1 MQTKTSPTNDDALIH
16 LRVSRERK
24 GRWVKQS
31 RDAGMKL
38 TDWIIE
44 RVESHDKTDPRQ
56 FAEKNQ

>member
-1 MQTKTSPTNDDALIH
+1 MENKTSPTDDTLIH

-31 RDAGMKL
+31 RDVGMKL

-44 RVESHDKTDPRQ
+44 RVERHDKTDQRQ
-56 FAEKNQ
+56 PAEKNQ